1 MKKLFT
7 LTAAMLFTA
16 GCFAQYT
23 LSYKANQLRIGD
35 YRNMKQIEYQAQ
47 GEAGANQYWDFSK
60 AKVLKD
66 MYIDQQED
74 MNAVGQEGYRLSCD
88 EGGTKHTLFE
98 ITKSEKRYFGMV
110 TPNSKI
116 EFEEPIVDLM
126 FPFSYQDTKVGAMVG
141 TYTPNNGEVSYID
154 GNYITTADAWGT
166 LVLPDGNTYRNVLRV
181 KVTKN
186 YTQNFGKTNY
196 KINTTRYQY
205 FAEGARY
212 PVLIVVESETSSDSG
227 CKCGGKF
234 GEMYME
240 TPAVYEND
248 AVKAAPVA
256 GEFEYN
262 AEFNYLASPNPF
274 KESIHLAFSMGA
286 DAKVSVD
293 MLDMN
298 GRVLKNFM
306 SEQLA
311 AGQHVYNFNASS
323 LAPGQYALRIQV
335 GDNVYTNVM
344 LKNKK

>member
-1 MKKLFT
+1 M
-7 LTAAMLFTA
+7 
-16 GCFAQYT
+16 
-23 LSYKANQLRIGD
+23 I
-35 YRNMKQIEYQAQ
+35 
-47 GEAGANQYWDFSK
+47 
-60 AKVLKD
+60 
-66 MYIDQQED
+66 
-74 MNAVGQEGYRLSCD
+74 
-88 EGGTKHTLFE
+88 
-98 ITKSEKRYFGMV
+98 
-110 TPNSKI
+110 
-116 EFEEPIVDLM
+116 
-126 FPFSYQDTKVGAMVG
+126 G

-248 AVKAAPVA
+248 AIKSAPKA
-256 GEFEYN
+256 GELEYT

-274 KESIHLAFSMGA
+274 TETINLAFTMGENA
-286 DAKVSVD
+286 QVSVD
-293 MLDMN
+293 ILDMN
-298 GRVLKNFM
+298 GRVLKSFLNE
-306 SEQLA
+306 SLA
-311 AGQHVYNFNASS
+311 AGQHVYDFNASF
-323 LAPGQYALRIQV
+323 LTAGQYALRIQV
-335 GDNVYTNVM
+335 GDKTYTNVM
-344 LKNKK
+344 LKNK

>member
-7 LTAAMLFTA
+7 LTAATLLAA
-16 GCFAQYT
+16 GCFAQYS

-74 MNAVGQEGYRLSCD
+74 LNATAEEGYRLSCD

-98 ITKSEKRYFGMV
+98 ITKSEKRYYGMV
-110 TPNSKI
+110 TPGSKI
-116 EFEEPIVDLM
+116 DFEQPIVDLM
-126 FPFSYQDTKVGAMVG
+126 FPFSYQDTKVGSMVG

-186 YTQNFGKTNY
+186 YIQNFGKTKY
-196 KINTTRYQY
+196 TINTTRYQY

-212 PVLIVVESETSSDSG
+212 PVLIVVESESKSDSG

-248 AVKAAPVA
+248 AIKAAPKA
-256 GEFEYN
+256 GEPSF
-262 AEFNYLASPNPF
+262 AASFNYLASPNPF
-274 KESIHLAFSMGA
+274 AETIHLAFTMDE
-286 DAKVSVD
+286 DAKVVVD
-293 MLDMN
+293 ILDMN
-298 GRVLKNFM
+298 GRVLDNFL
-306 SEQLA
+306 SEQLT
-311 AGQHVYNFNASS
+311 AGQHTYDFNASA
-323 LAPGQYALRIQV
+323 LTPGSYALRIQA
-335 GDNVYTNVM
+335 GDKVYTNIM
-344 LKNKK
+344 LKNK

>member
-7 LTAAMLFTA
+7 LTAAMLLAA
-16 GCFAQYT
+16 GCFAQYS

-60 AKVLKD
+60 AKVLKN

-74 MNAVGQEGYRLSCD
+74 LNAVAESGYRLSCD

-110 TPNSKI
+110 TPGAKI
-116 EFEEPIVDLM
+116 DFQEPIVDLM
-126 FPFSYQDTKVGAMVG
+126 FPFSYQDTKVGEMIG

-248 AVKAAPVA
+248 AIKSAPKA
-256 GEFEYN
+256 GELEYT

-274 KESIHLAFSMGA
+274 TETINLAFTMGENA
-286 DAKVSVD
+286 QVSVD
-293 MLDMN
+293 ILDMN
-298 GRVLKNFM
+298 GRVLKSFLNE
-306 SEQLA
+306 SLA
-311 AGQHVYNFNASS
+311 AGQHVYDFNASF
-323 LAPGQYALRIQV
+323 LTAGQYALRIQV
-335 GDNVYTNVM
+335 GDKTYTNVM
-344 LKNKK
+344 LKNK